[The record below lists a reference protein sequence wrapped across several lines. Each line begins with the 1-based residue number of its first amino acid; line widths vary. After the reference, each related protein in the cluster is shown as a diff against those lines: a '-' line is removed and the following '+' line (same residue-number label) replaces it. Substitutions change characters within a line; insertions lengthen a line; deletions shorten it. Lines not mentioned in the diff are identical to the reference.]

1 MCKNCFKSKGSAKH
15 QKVPPPSIPVT
26 PRFLPAPEPEP
37 QLQWNKEEI
46 ERRIDFCEVELK
58 QLIATTETSPL
69 PLCAQK
75 PGISIYGKETAR
87 GFLMKSEWECP
98 HSPEAVLAFIQNN
111 TLRLTW
117 DPNLAECRRVGDVNA
132 QVRLLYECDN
142 EQFVPCP
149 RDFLYAG
156 KTCSYNGDRLYVK
169 VSVEIAAIP
178 PIPGH
183 VRAHLF
189 VGGYHLR
196 PTAPG
201 TLVTLYSEMD
211 FGGGT
216 PNRLLVKAS
225 STTLKAWI
233 EAFNQGIARSGE

>member
-1 MCKNCFKSKGSAKH
+1 MGGCCSKGH
-15 QKVPPPSIPVT
+15 PKVVT
-26 PRFLPAPEPEP
+26 PVITPRAEPEE
-37 QLQWNKEEI
+37 NKLEEENKTI
-46 ERRIDFCEVELK
+46 QSLVAACETELK
-58 QLIATTETSPL
+58 QLIATPETFPD
-69 PLCAQK
+69 QK
-75 PGISIYGKETAR
+75 PGIDIYGKETPR

-98 HSPEAVLAFIQNN
+98 HSPETVLAFIQNN

-117 DPNLAECRRVGDVNA
+117 DPNLAECRRVGEVNA

-142 EQFVPCP
+142 EKFVPCP